1 MKKILISL
9 IVITFIGAFC
19 LANAQENT
27 MTPTTPAP
35 KATMP
40 AVKKAKA
47 KPAKPAKVTKITGT
61 VSSID
66 TTASTITVTD
76 KAGTM
81 TTVKVTPV
89 QIKKITQDEKV
100 TFSYTTLASGELKAG
115 KISKVTEKKAKKAAK
130 KAAAPAPTAAPVQ
143 Q

>member
-9 IVITFIGAFC
+9 IVISFIGAFC
-19 LANAQENT
+19 IANAQENT

-40 AVKKAKA
+40 AVKKAK
-47 KPAKPAKVTKITGT
+47 AKPAKVTKITGT

-130 KAAAPAPTAAPVQ
+130 KAAAPAQTAAPAQ